1 MLDDDPIS
9 VTSAIAL
16 PLTQDGDGTRS
27 LVLRTC
33 GDREGGV
40 WEIDPGVTTDVEVDE
55 VFVVLSSSAT
65 ISVEGRGDVHVAPGD
80 VVHMADRTATTWTVH
95 ERLRKVYLVEADGG

>member
-1 MLDDDPIS
+1 MVDDHPIS

-16 PLTQDGDGTRS
+16 PLTEDGDGTRS

-33 GDREGGV
+33 GDREVGV